1 MTVHFNIE
9 ATEWTFEQKM
19 PFDIATIKD
28 EVRDFELPLYDKD
41 DNETER
47 ITLPN
52 CRVIEL
58 IGDEESFLVIME
70 NAIIK
75 EENIYDVED
84 DTRVFNFVFD
94 VEKGLWQQGEDIGV
108 FYTWENLPE
117 ELKEIKLGK

>member
-19 PFDIATIKD
+19 PFDIATVKD
-28 EVRDFELPLYDKD
+28 EIKDFELPLYDKD

-58 IGDEESFLVIME
+58 IGDEESFIVIIE
-70 NAIIK
+70 NSIIK